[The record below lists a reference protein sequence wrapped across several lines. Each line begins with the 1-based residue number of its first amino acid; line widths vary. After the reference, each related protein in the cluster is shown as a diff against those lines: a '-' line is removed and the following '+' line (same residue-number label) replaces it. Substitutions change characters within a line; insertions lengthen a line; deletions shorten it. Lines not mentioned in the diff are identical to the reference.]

1 MSIAIGVLCIFTI
14 VTLRD
19 EYLMRMKEREYR
31 ELREHYRPHEEK
43 SLPEKNMTR

>member
-19 EYLMRMKEREYR
+19 EYLMRMKERELKQLQDR
-31 ELREHYRPHEEK
+31 FRPHEQARFLE
-43 SLPEKNMTR
+43 EHTRR

>member
-19 EYLMRMKEREYR
+19 EYLMRQKQREYR
-31 ELREHYRPHEEK
+31 ELQAHYRPHEEA
-43 SLPEKNMTR
+43 SLLEEHTRR

>member
-19 EYLMRMKEREYR
+19 EYLMRMKEKETR
-31 ELREHYRPHEEK
+31 ELQERFRPHEETYF
-43 SLPEKNMTR
+43 LEEHTRR